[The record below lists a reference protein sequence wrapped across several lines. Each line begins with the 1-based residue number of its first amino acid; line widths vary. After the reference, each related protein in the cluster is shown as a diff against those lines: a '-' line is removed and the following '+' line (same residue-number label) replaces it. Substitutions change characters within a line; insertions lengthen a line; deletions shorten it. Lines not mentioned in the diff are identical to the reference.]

1 MIAGPETTTTPP
13 SSLAPVLAITS
24 GKGGVGK
31 SCIAVNLA
39 IQLARL
45 GERVLLVDADLGLA
59 KLSILLNI
67 VPKYTLEDVIGG
79 ACSVSE
85 AQILGPEGVTILPT
99 SSGTGGSGELTAE
112 EMDRLRERLVE
123 WERSFDRVLLDTGAG
138 LSSKVTD
145 FACSADEAMVVT
157 TPEPTAI
164 ADAYAMMKV
173 MAGRTPRIGLG
184 LLINRVQSASQA
196 QDLYDKFARITERFL
211 GFRMRDMGW
220 ISEDAHVARAVYAQI
235 PLVVGSP
242 DAQATEDVARLAQ
255 TMREQAAWPHSEL
268 HLPFFER
275 WMAA

>member
-1 MIAGPETTTTPP
+1 MIAGPETPTPP

-31 SCIAVNLA
+31 SCIALNLA

-59 KLSILLNI
+59 NLSILLNI
-67 VPKYTLEDVIGG
+67 APKHTLEDVIGG
-79 ACSVSE
+79 TCSVSE
-85 AQILGPEGVTILPT
+85 AEIQGPEGVSILPAG
-99 SSGTGGSGELTAE
+99 SGTGRSGELNAE
-112 EMDRLRERLVE
+112 EKDRLRERLVA

-145 FACSADEAMVVT
+145 FAGSADEAMMVT

-164 ADAYAMMKV
+164 ADAYAMTKI
-173 MAGRTPRIGLG
+173 MAGRIRRVGLG

-196 QDLYDKFARITERFL
+196 QDLYEKFAGITERFL
-211 GFRMRDMGW
+211 GFRLNYAGW
-220 ISEDAHVARAVYAQI
+220 ISEDAHVAQAVHAQL
-235 PLVVGSP
+235 PFVVGSP
-242 DAQATEDVARLAQ
+242 DAQAAKDVARLAQ
-255 TMREQAAWPHSEL
+255 TMKDPEEWPHPGL

>member
-1 MIAGPETTTTPP
+1 
-13 SSLAPVLAITS
+13 
-24 GKGGVGK
+24 
-31 SCIAVNLA
+31 
-39 IQLARL
+39 
-45 GERVLLVDADLGLA
+45 
-59 KLSILLNI
+59 
-67 VPKYTLEDVIGG
+67 
-79 ACSVSE
+79 
-85 AQILGPEGVTILPT
+85 
-99 SSGTGGSGELTAE
+99 
-112 EMDRLRERLVE
+112 
-123 WERSFDRVLLDTGAG
+123 
-138 LSSKVTD
+138 
-145 FACSADEAMVVT
+145 
-157 TPEPTAI
+157 
-164 ADAYAMMKV
+164 KV